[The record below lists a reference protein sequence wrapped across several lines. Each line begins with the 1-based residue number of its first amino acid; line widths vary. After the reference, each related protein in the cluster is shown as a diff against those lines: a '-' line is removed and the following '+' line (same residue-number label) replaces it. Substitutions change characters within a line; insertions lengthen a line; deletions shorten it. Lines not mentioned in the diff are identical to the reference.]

1 MNARKTG
8 RFRSLTASWMFA
20 VLCCNAAAAPA
31 AELRDLERQTR
42 EFRVLVDGKERGKC
56 VMQLTRHDD
65 GTDRV
70 RIDSRL
76 RFNYVVY
83 DYRYAS
89 SGSEIWKDG
98 RLIQLENSAD
108 YNGTKYVVKA
118 APSRKGL
125 QVTVNGK
132 ASQNEAD
139 AWVTSYW
146 HLPERLN
153 LANPAEGK
161 KIVPTAGRQTE
172 ATAESRHVPL
182 LDSDKGRALR
192 GRLQF
197 VAEEAISIAGQRKA
211 STHYRVAGDVQVEL
225 WYDESQRLVRQESVE
240 EGHKTLLELVKISTR
255 P

>member
-8 RFRSLTASWMFA
+8 RFLWLTAGWLFA
-20 VLCCNAAAAPA
+20 ILCGDATIAPA
-31 AELRDLERQTR
+31 AEPRDLERQTR

-70 RIDSRL
+70 RIDSQL

-89 SGSEIWKDG
+89 TGSEIWKDG

-108 YNGTKYVVKA
+108 YNGTKYAVKA
-118 APSRKGL
+118 IPSRKGL

-132 ASQNEAD
+132 ASQNDAD

-153 LANPAEGK
+153 LASPADGK
-161 KIVPTAGRQTE
+161 KIVPAAGRRP
-172 ATAESRHVPL
+172 AAAAESRHVPL

-192 GRLQF
+192 GKLQY
-197 VAEEAISIAGQRKA
+197 VAEETIPIAGQRKSCA
-211 STHYRVAGDVQVEL
+211 HYRVAGDVQVEL
-225 WYDESQRLVRQESVE
+225 WYDEGQRLVRQESVE
-240 EGHKTLLELVKISTR
+240 EGHKTLLEIVKISTR